1 MADRLVADVMVER
14 LKAWGVNRVFGYSG
28 DGINGFMG
36 ALRRS
41 AEGGNGTEGSS
52 GTGFSSAG
60 VESTGV
66 EFVQARHEET
76 AAFMAVGH
84 AKYTGQVGVVT
95 STQGPGA
102 VHLLNGLYDA
112 KLDSVPVV
120 AIIGQQSRTVL
131 GSAYMQEIDLL
142 TLFKD
147 VAAQFAQMVSTPEQL
162 PMVLDR
168 AFRTAL
174 ETRTPCVVIVPH
186 DIQSAPAPELEQKH
200 GIVVTAPEW
209 QPARVLP
216 HEDDL
221 GRAAEVL
228 RAGSKVAF
236 LVGQGAKN
244 AQAEVLALAEQLDAG
259 ITTSLLGKP
268 YMDETLPFAAGT
280 MGHLGSTASA
290 HLMGNCDTLLI
301 IGSND
306 PWTEFYPKPGAARAV
321 QVDIDGRKVGN
332 RYPIEVGLVGDAAQ
346 TLGRLAD
353 LLKDADAQPAGQPWT
368 EARKQ
373 WRAEGEEQVRSW
385 RSLSEERSRVPASPV
400 NPELVVREL
409 SGRLPGNAQ
418 VSVDVGSC
426 VYWYARQLVLPPGVP
441 AHLSG
446 TLASMGCSVP
456 YGLAAKLASP
466 DRPVVALAGD
476 GAMQMAGIAELVTV
490 AHRWRQWA
498 DPRFVVCV
506 FNNRDLAEV
515 TWEQR
520 ENESEPRFPAS
531 QEIPDFP
538 YAGYAELLGLTGIRV
553 DSPEQLAGAWDRALA
568 AERPAVIEVLTDPDV
583 PLLPPFP
590 AGAEKLEDLRSA
602 LSEEGGSGEGA
613 AALLETYARQEVQGR

>member
-52 GTGFSSAG
+52 AG
-60 VESTGV
+60 VESAGI

-221 GRAAEVL
+221 ARAAEVL

-332 RYPIEVGLVGDAAQ
+332 RYPIEVGLVGDAAE

-353 LLKDADAQPAGQPWT
+353 LLKGADAQPAAQPRA

-373 WRAEGEEQVRSW
+373 WRAEVEEQVRSW

-590 AGAEKLEDLRSA
+590 AGAEKLEDMRSA

-613 AALLETYARQEVQGR
+613 AALLETYAGQEAQGS